1 MSDVLKL
8 VLKDSVARPGEKFS
22 CVVLLAPNDERVSTA
37 AGLMVR
43 LEWRA
48 SYGGLRGES
57 QTVAKWSPDLPLR
70 MEYIVPF
77 ELPADAPITYAGK
90 LVRIDWAVIAEL
102 DVPWK
107 KDPAV
112 IESLQVLPRGVRHR
126 SSEEPAAAR

>member
-1 MSDVLKL
+1 MSEVVTL
-8 VLKDSVARPGEKFS
+8 VLKDAIARPGEKFS

-37 AGLMVR
+37 AGLTVR

-48 SYGGLRGES
+48 SYGGLRLES

-70 MEYIVPF
+70 MEYIVPLA
-77 ELPADAPITYAGK
+77 LPDDAPITWAGK

-112 IESLQVLPRGVRHR
+112 TESLHVLPRGVRHR
-126 SSEEPAAAR
+126 SSEEQAIAR